1 MPEIDSK
8 ARDQLLLHQFIA
20 GLPLRVSRELR
31 AAGETKELGVTLQR
45 ARLLLSLEDQH
56 KLTESGPLGS
66 STKQPNERE
75 QAMAASIDRLTQQVA
90 ALSEQTGSHSK
101 VLSPGKLQRGACSG
115 QHAPRHPVGPSKVI
129 SVAAVKSKIAT
140 LMGSVGDTAAEIML
154 DSGSSVSL
162 LRQELAQKATGVVR
176 TQPRQEI
183 RLVTAAGESLP
194 ILSANQESAP
204 PIKPIWTAERLFKT
218 KKCPVASIGET
229 MEDANQ
235 EMTEECA
242 IPKFGSPPKVEFP
255 EIIKTCFVT
264 VVDKFKDLFVTT
276 PGTTSLASHRITTAG
291 TPVRVPSRRIPVHF
305 REEVEV
311 QIQQLLEKGI
321 ITESSSPWL
330 APAVYV
336 RKKTGDIRLCV
347 DYREL
352 NKKTTKDAYPLPLI
366 DEVQDQ
372 LSGSAVFSKLD
383 LQSGYWQLPVDPNDR
398 EKTAFSPGSGVTPDR
413 EKVKAVEEW
422 PIPQNATEV
431 RQFLGLAS
439 YYRRFIQNF
448 ADVAA
453 PLHNLTQKDAV
464 FSWSNDCSRAFKT
477 LKCKLIGA
485 PILVYPRVDKEASQ
499 FQLQTDASALGLG
512 AVLEQGGHVIAY
524 ASRILTKAEANYSFP
539 TVDWLSEQRMG
550 GMLCRWALALQEY
563 NFTVEY
569 RKGSHNDNA
578 DALSRRRETV
588 GRASHLAATR
598 STTGVLAEQIRI
610 AQQKDDII
618 QQVYQ
623 ALRLSVKQPTGT
635 IWRKSPFSRY
645 HQLWSQLKLREG
657 VVYRTYI
664 PGPTSE
670 AITVPVLPACLRKE
684 YLRLCHD
691 SATGGHQG
699 WHKTLHKLRREAYW
713 VNMAQDA
720 DQHCRECNICQRTK
734 PTAPK
739 RAPLINI
746 PVGRPWQMVAVDILE
761 VPVSSNNNRYILVV
775 QDYFTK
781 WADARPIPDQTAVRI
796 TRELVHIFAG
806 YGIPEIIHSDQGRNF
821 ESTIFQQTMAAFGVK
836 KTRTTAY
843 HPQGDGMVERFNRT
857 LLQLLRAYVDQ
868 QNEWE
873 KYLPLALY
881 AYRTSTH
888 TSTSVS
894 PFELMFGR
902 QPKDHTE
909 GQTGLRH
916 RIQMAE
922 GEEGGSTDRTQG
934 EWVPPQIE
942 HITVEGT
949 PPQGPEP
956 DLENNDQPIQP
967 EEPIQ
972 RSLCELSD
980 SIHLEIAA
988 NPSALQQILN
998 ISTVSFKK
1006 HPILKLWEVIPLAAV
1021 DLLLYMP
1028 YSIATHKHL
1037 PVVF

>member
-1 MPEIDSK
+1 
-8 ARDQLLLHQFIA
+8 
-20 GLPLRVSRELR
+20 
-31 AAGETKELGVTLQR
+31 
-45 ARLLLSLEDQH
+45 
-56 KLTESGPLGS
+56 
-66 STKQPNERE
+66 
-75 QAMAASIDRLTQQVA
+75 
-90 ALSEQTGSHSK
+90 
-101 VLSPGKLQRGACSG
+101 
-115 QHAPRHPVGPSKVI
+115 
-129 SVAAVKSKIAT
+129 
-140 LMGSVGDTAAEIML
+140 MGSVGDTAAEIML

-194 ILSANQESAP
+194 ILGYVKATVRLGTLEKLHDFVVMKDLITAVILGTDFLQLHGLVLDFTTTPVTVAPSKISANQESAP

-291 TPVRVPSRRIPVHF
+291 TPVRVPSRRIRCIF
-305 REEVEV
+305 
-311 QIQQLLEKGI
+311 G
-321 ITESSSPWL
+321 
-330 APAVYV
+330 
-336 RKKTGDIRLCV
+336 RKLK
-347 DYREL
+347 
-352 NKKTTKDAYPLPLI
+352 
-366 DEVQDQ
+366 
-372 LSGSAVFSKLD
+372 
-383 LQSGYWQLPVDPNDR
+383 
-398 EKTAFSPGSGVTPDR
+398 SGVTPDR

-453 PLHNLTQKDAV
+453 PLHNLTQKDV
-464 FSWSNDCSRAFKT
+464 VVSWSNDCSRAFKT

-499 FQLQTDASALGLG
+499 FQHLTDASALGLG

-524 ASRILTKAEANYSFP
+524 ASRILTKAEANYSVIQRECLAVVYGIRQFRHYLLGRSFQLWTDHKP
-539 TVDWLSEQRMG
+539 LQWLSEQRME
-550 GMLCRWALALQEY
+550 GMLCRWALALQKY
-563 NFTVEY
+563 KFTVEY

-618 QQVYQ
+618 QQV
-623 ALRLSVKQPTGT
+623 
-635 IWRKSPFSRY
+635 
-645 HQLWSQLKLREG
+645 EG

-775 QDYFTK
+775 QGYFTK
-781 WADARPIPDQTAVRI
+781 WADARPIPGQTAVRI

-836 KTRTTAY
+836 KTHTTAY
-843 HPQGDGMVERFNRT
+843 HPQGDGMVERFNLT

-881 AYRTSTH
+881 AYRTSTL

-909 GQTGLRH
+909 GQTGYEVDEYQGTMQAKLAELMDFVETHMVDAARHQKQEYDKHMGIRTFKAGDLVWLSIPTAGKLDPRWEGGWKVKACKSPINMEVSDGTRNRVVHVNRLRH
-916 RIQMAE
+916 LIQMAE
-922 GEEGGSTDRTQG
+922 GEEVGSTDRTQG
-934 EWVPPQIE
+934 NGYHHKLNTLQLKAP
-942 HITVEGT
+942 H
-949 PPQGPEP
+949 
-956 DLENNDQPIQP
+956 
-967 EEPIQ
+967 
-972 RSLCELSD
+972 RS
-980 SIHLEIAA
+980 
-988 NPSALQQILN
+988 
-998 ISTVSFKK
+998 
-1006 HPILKLWEVIPLAAV
+1006 
-1021 DLLLYMP
+1021 
-1028 YSIATHKHL
+1028 
-1037 PVVF
+1037 

>member
-1 MPEIDSK
+1 
-8 ARDQLLLHQFIA
+8 
-20 GLPLRVSRELR
+20 
-31 AAGETKELGVTLQR
+31 
-45 ARLLLSLEDQH
+45 
-56 KLTESGPLGS
+56 
-66 STKQPNERE
+66 
-75 QAMAASIDRLTQQVA
+75 
-90 ALSEQTGSHSK
+90 
-101 VLSPGKLQRGACSG
+101 
-115 QHAPRHPVGPSKVI
+115 
-129 SVAAVKSKIAT
+129 
-140 LMGSVGDTAAEIML
+140 
-154 DSGSSVSL
+154 
-162 LRQELAQKATGVVR
+162 
-176 TQPRQEI
+176 
-183 RLVTAAGESLP
+183 
-194 ILSANQESAP
+194 
-204 PIKPIWTAERLFKT
+204 
-218 KKCPVASIGET
+218 
-229 MEDANQ
+229 
-235 EMTEECA
+235 MTEECA

-276 PGTTSLASHRITTAG
+276 TSLASHRITTAG
-291 TPVRVPSRRIPVHF
+291 TPVRVPSRRIPMHF

-321 ITESSSPWL
+321 ITESNSPWL
-330 APAVYV
+330 APAVY
-336 RKKTGDIRLCV
+336 
-347 DYREL
+347 
-352 NKKTTKDAYPLPLI
+352 
-366 DEVQDQ
+366 

-422 PIPQNATEV
+422 PIPHNATEV

-453 PLHNLTQKDAV
+453 PFTQKDVV

-499 FQLQTDASALGLG
+499 FQLQTDA
-512 AVLEQGGHVIAY
+512 
-524 ASRILTKAEANYSFP
+524 TEANYSVIQARVFGCSLRNKAVQTLSLGRSFQLWTDHKP
-539 TVDWLSEQRMG
+539 LQWLSEQRME

-563 NFTVEY
+563 IFTVEY

-623 ALRLSVKQPTGT
+623 ALR
-635 IWRKSPFSRY
+635 
-645 HQLWSQLKLREG
+645 EG

-670 AITVPVLPACLRKE
+670 AITVPVLLACLCKE
-684 YLRLCHD
+684 YLTLCHD

-761 VPVSSNNNRYILVV
+761 VLVSSNNNRYILVV
-775 QDYFTK
+775 QGFFTK

-836 KTRTTAY
+836 KSRTTAY

-873 KYLPLALY
+873 TYLPLALY

-909 GQTGLRH
+909 GQTGYAVDEYQGTMQAKLAELMDFVETHMVDAARHQKQEYDKHMGIRTFKAGDLVWLSIPMAGKLDPRWEGGWKVKACKSPVNMEVNDGTRNRVVHVNRLRH

-922 GEEGGSTDRTQG
+922 GEEVGSTDRTQG

-956 DLENNDQPIQP
+956 DLENNDQPVQP

-972 RSLCELSD
+972 RRYLSRSRRPPDYIFKLEDKLREGSDECNLGDLMNGEEEL
-980 SIHLEIAA
+980 
-988 NPSALQQILN
+988 
-998 ISTVSFKK
+998 
-1006 HPILKLWEVIPLAAV
+1006 
-1021 DLLLYMP
+1021 Y
-1028 YSIATHKHL
+1028 
-1037 PVVF
+1037 

>member
-1 MPEIDSK
+1 MRGLPFVSTYIDDVLIHSTDDEMHAK
-8 ARDQLLLHQFIA
+8 HLNEVFMRLRKA
-20 GLPLRVSRELR
+20 GLTLR
-31 AAGETKELGVTLQR
+31 G
-45 ARLLLSLEDQH
+45 
-56 KLTESGPLGS
+56 
-66 STKQPNERE
+66 
-75 QAMAASIDRLTQQVA
+75 
-90 ALSEQTGSHSK
+90 
-101 VLSPGKLQRGACSG
+101 
-115 QHAPRHPVGPSKVI
+115 
-129 SVAAVKSKIAT
+129 
-140 LMGSVGDTAAEIML
+140 
-154 DSGSSVSL
+154 
-162 LRQELAQKATGVVR
+162 
-176 TQPRQEI
+176 
-183 RLVTAAGESLP
+183 
-194 ILSANQESAP
+194 
-204 PIKPIWTAERLFKT
+204 
-218 KKCPVASIGET
+218 KKCVI
-229 MEDANQ
+229 
-235 EMTEECA
+235 
-242 IPKFGSPPKVEFP
+242 
-255 EIIKTCFVT
+255 
-264 VVDKFKDLFVTT
+264 
-276 PGTTSLASHRITTAG
+276 G
-291 TPVRVPSRRIPVHF
+291 TPQVTYLGHLF
-305 REEVEV
+305 
-311 QIQQLLEKGI
+311 
-321 ITESSSPWL
+321 T
-330 APAVYV
+330 
-336 RKKTGDIRLCV
+336 
-347 DYREL
+347 
-352 NKKTTKDAYPLPLI
+352 
-366 DEVQDQ
+366 
-372 LSGSAVFSKLD
+372 
-383 LQSGYWQLPVDPNDR
+383 
-398 EKTAFSPGSGVTPDR
+398 GSGVTPDR

-422 PIPQNATEV
+422 PIPHNATEV

-453 PLHNLTQKDAV
+453 PFTQKDVV

-499 FQLQTDASALGLG
+499 FQLQTDA
-512 AVLEQGGHVIAY
+512 
-524 ASRILTKAEANYSFP
+524 TEANYSVIQARVFGCSLRNKAVQTLSLGRSFQLWTDHKP
-539 TVDWLSEQRMG
+539 LQWLSEQRME

-563 NFTVEY
+563 IFTVEY

-623 ALRLSVKQPTGT
+623 ALR
-635 IWRKSPFSRY
+635 
-645 HQLWSQLKLREG
+645 EG

-670 AITVPVLPACLRKE
+670 AITVPVLLACLCKE
-684 YLRLCHD
+684 YLTLCHD

-761 VPVSSNNNRYILVV
+761 VLVSSNNNRYILVV
-775 QDYFTK
+775 QGFFTK

-836 KTRTTAY
+836 KSRTTAY

-873 KYLPLALY
+873 TYLPLALY

-909 GQTGLRH
+909 GQTGYAVDEYQGTMQAKLAELMDFVETHMVDAARHQKQEYDKHMGIRTFKAGDLVWLSIPMAGKLDPRWEGGWKVKACKSPVNMEVNDGTRNRVVHVNRLRH

-922 GEEGGSTDRTQG
+922 GEEVGSTDRTQG

-956 DLENNDQPIQP
+956 DLENNDQPVQP

-972 RSLCELSD
+972 RRYLSRSRRPPDYIFKLEDKLREGSDECNLGDLMNGEEEL
-980 SIHLEIAA
+980 
-988 NPSALQQILN
+988 
-998 ISTVSFKK
+998 
-1006 HPILKLWEVIPLAAV
+1006 
-1021 DLLLYMP
+1021 Y
-1028 YSIATHKHL
+1028 
-1037 PVVF
+1037 